1 MSASEAALR
10 SAQLAPLTLICLN
23 EAQIKPESKGS
34 ATGLGSPGSG
44 GPLLESL
51 WSNNLNPRAESPPQC
66 SRVLLIMTSLLDS
79 GPGGPLLY
87 QNHNQNQNQNQ
98 KRTFLRPQ
106 LVSTTPSSKPAEYR
120 HATDAAWECKEQM
133 NINFPRRASNQRKT
147 CRVLAKLIW
156 DLQTFLSVLDSENL
170 SYIAQAQKKSI
181 SELLSKLQTPDAPA
195 EWFPVFPVEDAEYM
209 VMSCPSSSLGN
220 ELDDSPGTDPTFAPC
235 LVVSRCSLV
244 VSADLASGPIGL
256 DEERGEQTSLG
267 KLGKLVSPQGLSKKT
282 DLKKKNP
289 KKNCESLQK
298 SCSGGLENLDETSC
312 FPSYSYHG
320 NTGASLIS
328 GKKNGSSSHLG
339 RSESNQTSSLPDLKE
354 ELKGK
359 LGGGKKCYKFARDLL
374 PQLELNLHGC
384 QIVYK
389 SKNSAKIQHQLKLV
403 PVGSESLVLGY
414 SSFQQADE
422 WRKAIEEVSTGG
434 EEESQSFS
442 SLSKSDLRLSCR
454 SSTVLTDSDEEKP
467 STYRSLNR
475 DKGFLNVLMNCQWQ
489 SLQCQVE
496 DGVLNMFGEEME
508 KDEEEEVKRSPQY
521 TVQLRGC
528 EVRDDPDRSY
538 RITLSMLGDQV
549 AVLEVSWQ
557 TRATVSSLEEKEKWR
572 KLLQDGAASR
582 GYHDNKTQ
590 ENTGGVLRWDK
601 RLKTSTSL
609 HDITLFLLSEFKSS
623 SYFLSGLQMRRFPTS
638 NAYMDDPFC
647 LTRTTSSQP
656 LYSNSAPQKALRHGS
671 QDSVHRN
678 SVSSRESVTYSNTV
692 LSSSSES
699 DLDQTFRMNNLTL
712 DQWPQTA
719 LLEGQRS
726 AVQSRMAPAVQRDV
740 QKLKLV
746 DTPAVQLRTGSETNL
761 APAVKR
767 NKRTS
772 FRQSLAICTERA
784 QAGFLNPLLRRTA
797 SAKNSL
803 RRAPSAL
810 FIEHGKVFQRKKV
823 GQIQLNHQACRRRR
837 SSALIGCL
845 DSNHSDWLK
854 VTNWANWAN
863 WANKL
868 TADSLI
874 CYHSRSSETF
884 FCLEYR
890 KQQRSDAGAFLLF
903 PFECSLC
910 QSALCR
916 PPQEAAYE
924 GSAPVWVIIFKPRFS
939 SSLLGKKRRYCDII
953 AGLANRRP
961 RQGRCGN

>member
-1 MSASEAALR
+1 MDK
-10 SAQLAPLTLICLN
+10 Q
-23 EAQIKPESKGS
+23 K
-34 ATGLGSPGSG
+34 
-44 GPLLESL
+44 
-51 WSNNLNPRAESPPQC
+51 
-66 SRVLLIMTSLLDS
+66 VL
-79 GPGGPLLY
+79 
-87 QNHNQNQNQNQ
+87 
-98 KRTFLRPQ
+98 
-106 LVSTTPSSKPAEYR
+106 V
-120 HATDAAWECKEQM
+120 
-133 NINFPRRASNQRKT
+133 
-147 CRVLAKLIW
+147 KLIW

-181 SELLSKLQTPDAPA
+181 SELLSKLQTPDAP
-195 EWFPVFPVEDAEYM
+195 VEDAEYM
-209 VMSCPSSSLGN
+209 VMSCPSLSLGN
-220 ELDDSPGTDPTFAPC
+220 ELDDSPGTDAVWSSELISHQDLSDWMKSGGPTVPPHPP
-235 LVVSRCSLV
+235 
-244 VSADLASGPIGL
+244 GGL
-256 DEERGEQTSLG
+256 GGDDEEDTYEEAEPYVASETNTERPESESSHYESYGEEN
-267 KLGKLVSPQGLSKKT
+267 
-282 DLKKKNP
+282 DD
-289 KKNCESLQK
+289 EDE
-298 SCSGGLENLDETSC
+298 GGLVKDRAHYIQWSTSQI
-312 FPSYSYHG
+312 
-320 NTGASLIS
+320 SLRPTPESRLCGYLWRRKWLGQWSKQLFII
-328 GKKNGSSSHLG
+328 KNDML
-339 RSESNQTSSLPDLKE
+339 L
-354 ELKGK
+354 
-359 LGGGKKCYKFARDLL
+359 CYKFARDLL

-389 SKNSAKIQHQLKLV
+389 SKSSAKIQHQLKLV

-422 WRKAIEEVSTGG
+422 WRKVIEEVSAGG
-434 EEESQSFS
+434 EVESQSFS

-454 SSTVLTDSDEEKP
+454 SSAVLTDSDEEKP
-467 STYRSLNR
+467 STYCSLNR

-549 AVLEVSWQ
+549 AVLEVS
-557 TRATVSSLEEKEKWR
+557 SLEEKENWL

-590 ENTGGVLRWDK
+590 ENTGGA
-601 RLKTSTSL
+601 
-609 HDITLFLLSEFKSS
+609 
-623 SYFLSGLQMRRFPTS
+623 LSGLQTRRFPTS

-656 LYSNSAPQKALRHGS
+656 LYSNAAPQKALRHGS

-692 LSSSSES
+692 LSSSS
-699 DLDQTFRMNNLTL
+699 RM
-712 DQWPQTA
+712 
-719 LLEGQRS
+719 
-726 AVQSRMAPAVQRDV
+726 VPAVQRDV

-823 GQIQLNHQACRRRR
+823 GQRTGSFQTCQPA
-837 SSALIGCL
+837 AMF
-845 DSNHSDWLK
+845 HSEQT
-854 VTNWANWAN
+854 V
-863 WANKL
+863 
-868 TADSLI
+868 
-874 CYHSRSSETF
+874 
-884 FCLEYR
+884 
-890 KQQRSDAGAFLLF
+890 
-903 PFECSLC
+903 
-910 QSALCR
+910 
-916 PPQEAAYE
+916 
-924 GSAPVWVIIFKPRFS
+924 
-939 SSLLGKKRRYCDII
+939 
-953 AGLANRRP
+953 
-961 RQGRCGN
+961 